1 MSLTQVSWQ
10 FINTVS
16 VTATDI
22 ADKTAPV
29 NTTNKYAGLFVWD
42 STNHRLMRSEGATN
56 VSVWWVVD
64 GSASITPS

>member
-16 VTATDI
+16 VTAADI
-22 ADKTAPV
+22 ANKTASV
-29 NTTNKYAGLFVWD
+29 NTANKYEGLFVWD
-42 STNHRLMRSEGATN
+42 STNHRLMRSEGSAD

-64 GSASITPS
+64 GSASVTPS

>member
-10 FINTVS
+10 FINTIS
-16 VTATDI
+16 VTAADI
-22 ADKTAPV
+22 ANKTAPV

-42 STNHRLMRSEGATN
+42 STNHRLMRSEGATD

-64 GSASITPS
+64 GSASVTPS